1 MLTVCSFVRHRVAP
15 PFTMWTVCAIN
26 ASVCMQK
33 RWMMCISVCVGTRIT
48 HAYVYICV
56 CICAS
61 SWCPSSF
68 VASVHAEPS
77 IYGWDARDRNMYTRE
92 REREERKKC
101 RYMNGMCST
110 FDTGNLREE
119 LYVRNA
125 YFTNRDSSSSHTH
138 AHSSHTPK
146 NDALIENTTT
156 TMKKKSYVY
165 RKKINQLKSIV

>member
-1 MLTVCSFVRHRVAP
+1 
-15 PFTMWTVCAIN
+15 
-26 ASVCMQK
+26 MQK

-56 CICAS
+56 CVYVHHHGVLLPSLRPFTPNLLYMDGMRAIAIC
-61 SWCPSSF
+61 
-68 VASVHAEPS
+68 
-77 IYGWDARDRNMYTRE
+77 IRE
-92 REREERKKC
+92 KEREEWKKC

-138 AHSSHTPK
+138 AQFAHAK
-146 NDALIENTTT
+146 E
-156 TMKKKSYVY
+156 
-165 RKKINQLKSIV
+165 